1 MKIYYI
7 PFGLATMFP
16 VTVDSISDPMRIGLV
31 HADDWRLTR
40 ALNMIDASGAGSFDG
55 MAVRAKFE
63 FPDGRS
69 IFIDNRGGVLL
80 PTSAEKS
87 LNSQRLTVMGRF
99 IMQMTQNRT

>member
-1 MKIYYI
+1 
-7 PFGLATMFP
+7 
-16 VTVDSISDPMRIGLV
+16 
-31 HADDWRLTR
+31 
-40 ALNMIDASGAGSFDG
+40 

-80 PTSAEKS
+80 PTSAEKH